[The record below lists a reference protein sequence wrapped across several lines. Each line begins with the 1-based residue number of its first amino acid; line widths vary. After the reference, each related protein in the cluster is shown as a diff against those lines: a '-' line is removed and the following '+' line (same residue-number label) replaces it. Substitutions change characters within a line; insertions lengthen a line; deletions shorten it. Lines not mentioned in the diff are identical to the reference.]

1 MTQSRGASLA
11 ESVVNVAVGYA
22 LAVATQAVVFP
33 MFGLDASPAQHIGI
47 AAIFTAISLAR
58 SYSIR
63 RLFNSWRRTNG

>member
-1 MTQSRGASLA
+1 MSQSRRASLA
-11 ESVVNVAVGYA
+11 ESVANVAVGYA

-33 MFGLDASPAQHIGI
+33 MFGLAASPAQHLSI

-58 SYSIR
+58 SYCIR